1 MENYSE
7 ICYNSFTNYR
17 LGDFVDKSL
26 YNSYLKILRSELVPA
41 MGCTEPIA
49 IALTAA
55 RAKQYLDEPVKSVLI
70 DVSGNIIKNVKS
82 VMVPNTGGLRGI
94 EAAVAAGLV
103 AGKPEN
109 ELELLAGITKEE
121 QSAIAEFIKA
131 IPMSVSEADSKY
143 VLDIGITLKSENH
156 SVFAHTVESHTG
168 LCLIKKDGEV
178 PFERE
183 INENNENAEASPLS
197 IEGIIDFADNANL
210 DDVKELL
217 DRQINYN
224 SAIAEEGLTGKYGA
238 AIGRTLLMSYG
249 NTVHNR
255 AKAWA
260 AAGSDARMSGCELPV
275 VINSGS
281 GNQGLT
287 TSLPVIVYAKELGV
301 SREMLYRALLVSN
314 LTTLHLKS
322 GIGCLSAY
330 CGAISAGCGAGAGVM
345 YLHGGKFK
353 EISHTVVNALAIN
366 SGVVCDGAKASC
378 AAKIASAVESGLLGM
393 QMYMHGKEF
402 YGGDGIVARDVE
414 STIRNISQLAQ
425 SGMAETDKEIIR
437 IMLKE

>member
-178 PFERE
+178 LFERE

-301 SREMLYRALLVSN
+301 SKEMLYRALLVSN